1 MKLMHLSDLHLGKRV
16 NEFSMLEDQ
25 RYILDQILAL
35 VDREGTDGVLIAG
48 DVYDK
53 SVPSAEAVALLDDF
67 LVALADRGQQVL
79 LISGNHDSAERMAFG
94 GRLMRRSGIHIAPVY
109 NGRVEPVCLEDEYGP
124 VRVYLLPFVKPAH
137 IRRYFPDTPIES
149 YTDALRTAVQ
159 AMDLDT
165 GLRNL
170 LVTHQFVTGAARC
183 DSEELSLGG
192 TDNVDGGVFDAF
204 DYVALGHIH
213 SPQKVGRETMRYCGT
228 PLKYS
233 FSEAGQQ
240 KSATLVQLGP
250 KGQVEVET
258 RPLAPLRDMAQLR
271 GSYQQLTLR
280 EFYEGCGHR
289 QDYLHLVLTD
299 EEDVPDAAAKLRV
312 IYPYLMKLSY
322 DNQRTRAG
330 LALPA
335 EEAAPPQS
343 PLEMLEEFYRLQ
355 NGQPMSCQQRQ
366 LARDMMEKIWEGQV

>member
-25 RYILDQILAL
+25 RYILDQILELAR
-35 VDREGTDGVLIAG
+35 REQVDGVLIAG

-53 SVPSAEAVALLDDF
+53 SVPSAEAVSLLDDF
-67 LVALADRGQQVL
+67 LVALAEDGRQVL
-79 LISGNHDSAERMAFG
+79 LISGNHDSPERMAFG
-94 GRLMRRSGIHIAPVY
+94 GRLMRSSGIHIAPVY
-109 NGRVEPVCLEDEYGP
+109 NGRVEPVCLEDQYGP

-137 IRRYFPDTPIES
+137 IRRYFPDAAIES
-149 YTDALRTAVQ
+149 YTDALRIAVE
-159 AMDLDT
+159 AMNPDP

-192 TDNVDGGVFDAF
+192 SDNVDGVVFDPF

-213 SPQKVGRETMRYCGT
+213 SPQRVGRETMRYCGT

-233 FSEAGQQ
+233 FSEIGQK
-240 KSATLVQLGP
+240 KSATLIQLGP
-250 KGQVEVET
+250 KGQVEVST
-258 RPLAPLRDMAQLR
+258 RPLVPLRDMAQLR
-271 GSYQQLTLR
+271 GSYQQLALR
-280 EFYEGCGHR
+280 KFYEGCGHR
-289 QDYLHLVLTD
+289 QDYLYLVLTD

-312 IYPYLMKLSY
+312 IYPWLMKLSY

-330 LALPA
+330 MALPA
-335 EEAAPPQS
+335 EQAAPPQS
-343 PLEMLEEFYRLQ
+343 PLELLEEFYRLQ
-355 NGQPMSCQQRQ
+355 NGQSMSDQQRQ
-366 LARDMMEKIWEGQV
+366 LARQMMEKIWEGEV